1 MNTNSVVFNGRRMTF
16 ESFVSNLASM
26 LVPQIVK
33 AIKSPP
39 KERISQNE
47 AFRRYGKGNVCRWV
61 REGDVSPASV
71 RPGKKEYLVAE
82 LEKLY
87 NKEQDYFT
95 S

>member
-1 MNTNSVVFNGRRMTF
+1 MDTVIFSGKNMTF
-16 ESFVSNLASM
+16 ETFVSNL
-26 LVPQIVK
+26 VEQIVPK
-33 AIKSPP
+33 IVQAMKYPP

-61 REGDVSPASV
+61 RNGMVSPVSI
-71 RPGKKEYLVAE
+71 RPGKKEFLVIE

-87 NKEQDYFT
+87 NQEQDYFT